1 MSFIF
6 ILAIG
11 IVLLIIVFGG
21 GLAAIRQKGQTR
33 ADQEFRRDKPDK
45 EQCSLQIPSPL
56 ASGQARNL
64 RLPAWS

>member
-45 EQCSLQIPSPL
+45 E
-56 ASGQARNL
+56 
-64 RLPAWS
+64 